1 MAAKI
6 VERGDPIEP
15 IYLNNLR
22 VAAQGW
28 GYTTGLAVSQRG
40 AGANMS
46 VDVATGTAVIN
57 DTGVSKVSIT
67 NVAITAAHATYDRYD
82 LIVIN
87 SSGTISVVDG
97 TAAAVSYAN
106 DYDLESNNAILLA
119 EVYVPATD
127 TTIEDA
133 QITDKRILESAV
145 TDSSIAAVLSEAT
158 VDGAKSNICV
168 ISKGSYSGNNT
179 ANRAI
184 PHGLGVVPK
193 IVLLS
198 ETSGALRWIRIL
210 KLGRLEFSYG
220 STDAIHTVTEAD
232 TTNFYVG
239 NAANYGTSGNPSGTT
254 YEWVAIS

>member
-6 VERGDPIEP
+6 VKRGYPIEP
-15 IYLNNLR
+15 VYLNNLR

-67 NVAITAAHATYDRYD
+67 NIVITAANATYDRYD

-87 SSGTISVVDG
+87 SSGTISTIDG
-97 TAAAVSYAN
+97 TAGAVTYAN

-133 QITDKRILESAV
+133 QITDKRISESAV
-145 TDSSIAAVLSEAT
+145 TDASIAAVLSEAT
-158 VDGAKSNICV
+158 VDGAKPNIAV
-168 ISKGSYSGNNT
+168 INSDSYAGNDGV
-179 ANRAI
+179 NRAI
-184 PHGLGVVPK
+184 PHGLGSTPK
-193 IVLLS
+193 YVGIVQDGVTFRNARNIAGDQQEFWYAGVS
-198 ETSGALRWIRIL
+198 TTTS
-210 KLGRLEFSYG
+210 
-220 STDAIHTVTEAD
+220 VTMWD
-232 TTNFYVG
+232 STNFYVSG
-239 NAANYGTSGNPSGTT
+239 PGLINGTGAT
-254 YEWVAIS
+254 YHWVAIS